1 MNHISNIT
9 GILAVGD
16 TLSFRDEADNIL
28 TYTVKTTRRS
38 NLPYLAHNDGD
49 NREIFAALDMS
60 GADIAAM
67 AQAAYG
73 YAATGPKFPRAQSN
87 DFAALTRLAN
97 AIFAKISSPAPSPAP
112 VPAPVAP
119 PFPAPVA
126 PPFPAP
132 VTVKSGKYSVTIS
145 LTEAGITIVIS

>member
-1 MNHISNIT
+1 MANFLST
-9 GILAVGD
+9 VPGILAVGD
-16 TLSFRDEADNIL
+16 TLAFRDEADNIL

-38 NLPYLAHNDGD
+38 SLPYLANNDGD
-49 NREIFAALDMS
+49 NREIFTALDMT
-60 GADIAAM
+60 GADIAEM

-73 YAATGPKFPRAQSN
+73 YPATGPKWPRAQSN

-97 AIFAKISSPAPSPAP
+97 AIYAKISSPAPSPAP
-112 VPAPVAP
+112 SQKAPAMAP
-119 PFPAPVA
+119 IA

>member
-1 MNHISNIT
+1 MANFLSTIPGT
-9 GILAVGD
+9 LAVGD
-16 TLSFRDEADNIL
+16 TLAFRDEADNIL
-28 TYTVKTTRRS
+28 TYTVKVTRRS
-38 NLPYLAHNDGD
+38 NLPYLANNDGD
-49 NREIFAALDMS
+49 NREIFTALDMT

-73 YAATGPKFPRAQSN
+73 YAATGPKWPRAQSN

-97 AIFAKISSPAPSPAP
+97 AIYAKISSPAP
-112 VPAPVAP
+112 VPAPVPAP
-119 PFPAPVA
+119 AMAPVA

>member
-1 MNHISNIT
+1 MANFLSTIP
-9 GILAVGD
+9 GFLAVGD

-38 NLPYLAHNDGD
+38 SLPYLANNDGD

-67 AQAAYG
+67 AQTAYG
-73 YAATGPKFPRAQSN
+73 YPATGPKFPRAQSN

-97 AIFAKISSPAPSPAP
+97 AIYAKITSPAP
-112 VPAPVAP
+112 VPAPV
-119 PFPAPVA
+119 PAPAMAPIA

>member
-1 MNHISNIT
+1 MANFLSTIP
-9 GILAVGD
+9 GFLAVGD
-16 TLSFRDEADNIL
+16 TLAFRDEADNIL

-38 NLPYLAHNDGD
+38 NLPYLANNDGD
-49 NREIFAALDMS
+49 NREIFTALDMT
-60 GADIAAM
+60 GADIAEM

-97 AIFAKISSPAPSPAP
+97 AIFAKISSPAPAM
-112 VPAPVAP
+112 
-119 PFPAPVA
+119 APVA